1 MTTPPN
7 PHALLRRFA
16 KEWQDKADR
25 QGDSTPES
33 KRLKEVYQ
41 RAATGGLELLGK
53 LKSTERLEP

>member
-41 RAATGGLELLGK
+41 RAATG
-53 LKSTERLEP
+53 